1 MHAFSMSGCHSLV
14 LFSNNS
20 NPNRC
25 APRSINKKKIVKILQ
40 KNDLRDLTVD
50 DVLDCL
56 RNDFRYEL

>member
-14 LFSNNS
+14 LFSA

-40 KNDLRDLTVD
+40 KKDLRDLTVD
-50 DVLDCL
+50 NVLDCL